1 MGFLFPM
8 TGVTFPFTYIPNLLI
23 IAKAFPLRK
32 SCRPWSLYGAIC
44 VSGHPNRSIRQ
55 PPCSGFFCRNACR
68 NSSTHNE
75 KWRKTHVFLQSV
87 NNQGNKGFELAFVSY
102 CLSDV

>member
-23 IAKAFPLRK
+23 TAKAFPLRK

-55 PPCSGFFCRNACR
+55 PPCSGFFAGMPAGIAPRIMKNGV
-68 NSSTHNE
+68 
-75 KWRKTHVFLQSV
+75 KLMVFCKVLIIKEIKDL
-87 NNQGNKGFELAFVSY
+87 GWL
-102 CLSDV
+102 L

>member
-23 IAKAFPLRK
+23 TAKAFPLRK

-44 VSGHPNRSIRQ
+44 VSGHPNQSIRQ
-55 PPCSGFFCRNACR
+55 PPCSGFFAGMPAGIAPRIMKNGV
-68 NSSTHNE
+68 
-75 KWRKTHVFLQSV
+75 KLMVFCKVLIIREI
-87 NNQGNKGFELAFVSY
+87 KD
-102 CLSDV
+102 LSWLL